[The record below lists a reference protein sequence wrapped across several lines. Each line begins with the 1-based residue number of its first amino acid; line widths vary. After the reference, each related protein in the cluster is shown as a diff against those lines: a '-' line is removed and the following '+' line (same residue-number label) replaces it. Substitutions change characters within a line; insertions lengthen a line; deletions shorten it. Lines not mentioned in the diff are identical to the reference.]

1 MAEKAVINRV
11 TAREGEI
18 TISSD
23 HKSNSILSSSSL
35 TERKH
40 IMATETIEIKV
51 LKVHRVEGNNRI
63 KAFVDISINDA
74 LLIKGLRIVSGKSSP
89 FRNIS
94 IEGKLSDLLGMN
106 GLPLGYVNYT
116 INSPRVSLEQVVD
129 KYKKVFPGNS

>member
-1 MAEKAVINRV
+1 MAEKVVAINRV

-18 TISSD
+18 TISSN
-23 HKSNSILSSSSL
+23 HKSHSILSSSSL

-74 LLIKGLRIVSGKSSP
+74 LLIKGLRIVTGK
-89 FRNIS
+89 
-94 IEGKLSDLLGMN
+94 N
-106 GLPLGYVNYT
+106 GLFVSMPVEQGKNEKWYE
-116 INSPRVSLEQVVD
+116 RVRCMNKDVRDEIARTVLAAYSRE
-129 KYKKVFPGNS
+129 

>member
-1 MAEKAVINRV
+1 MAKKAAINRV

-18 TISSD
+18 TVSSD

-74 LLIKGLRIVSGKSSP
+74 LLIKGLRIVTGKN
-89 FRNIS
+89 RNNL
-94 IEGKLSDLLGMN
+94 KA
-106 GLPLGYVNYT
+106 
-116 INSPRVSLEQVVD
+116 
-129 KYKKVFPGNS
+129 

>member
-18 TISSD
+18 TVSSD

-51 LKVHRVEGNNRI
+51 LKVHRVDGNNRI

-74 LLIKGLRIVSGKSSP
+74 LLIKGLRVVAGK
-89 FRNIS
+89 
-94 IEGKLSDLLGMN
+94 N
-106 GLPLGYVNYT
+106 GLFVSMPVEQGKNEKWYERVRCMNKDVRDEIASSVLAAY
-116 INSPRVSLEQVVD
+116 PRE
-129 KYKKVFPGNS
+129 

>member
-1 MAEKAVINRV
+1 MAKKAAINRV

-18 TISSD
+18 TVSSD

-74 LLIKGLRIVSGKSSP
+74 LLIKGLRIVTGK
-89 FRNIS
+89 
-94 IEGKLSDLLGMN
+94 N
-106 GLPLGYVNYT
+106 GLFVSMPVEQGKNEKWYE
-116 INSPRVSLEQVVD
+116 RVRCMNKDVRDEIANTVLAAYSRE
-129 KYKKVFPGNS
+129 

>member
-51 LKVHRVEGNNRI
+51 LNGI
-63 KAFVDISINDA
+63 
-74 LLIKGLRIVSGKSSP
+74 LL
-89 FRNIS
+89 
-94 IEGKLSDLLGMN
+94 
-106 GLPLGYVNYT
+106 
-116 INSPRVSLEQVVD
+116 
-129 KYKKVFPGNS
+129 

>member
-18 TISSD
+18 TISSN
-23 HKSNSILSSSSL
+23 HKSHSILSSSSL

-74 LLIKGLRIVSGKSSP
+74 LLIKGLRIVSGK
-89 FRNIS
+89 
-94 IEGKLSDLLGMN
+94 N
-106 GLPLGYVNYT
+106 GLFVSMPVEQGKNEKWYE
-116 INSPRVSLEQVVD
+116 RVRCLNKDVREEIANAVLAAYSRE
-129 KYKKVFPGNS
+129 